1 MHIYITN
8 LCCTHDTDLNWA
20 FALQK
25 MRGNKLLMFRLKQ
38 LCKMESTR
46 NHHISQHHLVMF
58 SRATNT
64 LIIGLMSQLMHTL

>member
-8 LCCTHDTDLNWA
+8 LCCTHDTDLTW
-20 FALQK
+20 ALQQ

-46 NHHISQHHLVMF
+46 NHHILQHHLVMF

-64 LIIGLMSQLMHTL
+64 PIGLMCQLMHTL